1 MQTEELLIMQQ
12 EIRFATFNV
21 CNLAPPGVK
30 VYDNL
35 EPSTSEEYEA
45 KIAWIAHQVDM
56 LAADVIGFQ
65 EVFSQAALAE
75 ALSRTRRF
83 RDAVHVG
90 FDPDPGADKLT
101 PSVALVS
108 RLPLADAPRPI
119 PYFPDGIAMPPG
131 NRDPERFTRAPL
143 HAAIELAPGLVADVL
158 VVHLKSRRPDY
169 RAADTGDDP
178 QLFALASLRSLIRR
192 GTEAAALRVLL
203 SELGRSKRRPRIV
216 LGDFNDVADAVTTGI
231 VLGIGASSG
240 DRLYDSVQLQRRQD
254 RLRHVGFSNV
264 HDGHHTTIDH
274 ILVSAE
280 FNPEV
285 PGALGEVAEVVYLND
300 HLELGLP
307 EASDHGQVLARLRL
321 FEREGEPPGD
331 G

>member
-1 MQTEELLIMQQ
+1 M
-12 EIRFATFNV
+12 
-21 CNLAPPGVK
+21 
-30 VYDNL
+30 
-35 EPSTSEEYEA
+35 
-45 KIAWIAHQVDM
+45 
-56 LAADVIGFQ
+56 
-65 EVFSQAALAE
+65 FSQAALAE

-90 FDPDPGADKLT
+90 FDPDPAAEKLT
-101 PSVALVS
+101 PSVALAS
-108 RLPLADAPRPI
+108 RLPLADAPRPL
-119 PYFPDGIAMPPG
+119 PYFPPGIAMPPG

-143 HAAIELAPGLVADVL
+143 HAAIELAPGLVADVI

-169 RAADTGDDP
+169 RAGDSGEDP

-203 SELGRSKRRPRIV
+203 TQIGHERRRPRVV

-231 VLGIGASSG
+231 VLGIGAPSG
-240 DRLYDSVQLQRRQD
+240 DRLYDACQLQGRKD
-254 RLRHVGFSNV
+254 HLRHVGFSNV
-264 HDGHHTTIDH
+264 HDGYHSTIDH

-280 FNPEV
+280 FNGAL
-285 PGALGEVAEVVYLND
+285 PGAVGEVVDVVYLND
-300 HLELGLP
+300 HLDLGLP

-321 FEREGEPPGD
+321 FEQPGTPPGD

>member
-1 MQTEELLIMQQ
+1 
-12 EIRFATFNV
+12 V
-21 CNLAPPGVK
+21 
-30 VYDNL
+30 
-35 EPSTSEEYEA
+35 
-45 KIAWIAHQVDM
+45 
-56 LAADVIGFQ
+56 
-65 EVFSQAALAE
+65 
-75 ALSRTRRF
+75 
-83 RDAVHVG
+83 
-90 FDPDPGADKLT
+90 
-101 PSVALVS
+101 
-108 RLPLADAPRPI
+108 
-119 PYFPDGIAMPPG
+119 
-131 NRDPERFTRAPL
+131 
-143 HAAIELAPGLVADVL
+143 

-203 SELGRSKRRPRIV
+203 SELGRSKRRPRVV

-240 DRLYDSVQLQRRQD
+240 DRLYDACQLQRRQD
-254 RLRHVGFSNV
+254 RLRHVGFSSV
-264 HDGHHTTIDH
+264 HDGHTRPSTISWCRRSS
-274 ILVSAE
+274 IPRL
-280 FNPEV
+280 
-285 PGALGEVAEVVYLND
+285 PGALGEVVDVVYLND